1 MEVALIFVNLVC
13 KKNSKTKQL
22 PMQDSEKARLNE
34 MLQAEMSKLHQLTVT
49 YVEGSP
55 SIRHVET
62 GYLKQAL
69 SLCLVLLK
77 FVIEQKVSQLRGQ
90 KPFAKDEEVIKSSG
104 KRTRAYLSLFGRLDF
119 SRPSFQSNQRGM
131 IYLVDEHLDIPSS
144 LWSYNIQELVSSN
157 AVQTNFRESVQTMN
171 SLLNLGLNG
180 TSSERAINHLGE
192 EVTAFY
198 EQQAIEKPSGAVFY
212 CASFDGKGVPKIKPL
227 DKTKPK
233 ELKRLGKGEKRGIK
247 QMATVG
253 VISYF
258 DPKPRKVSHIISGLM
273 EYKRKKSPEEANTC
287 TASPNDNRW
296 HQAIHRR
303 AFLADQDKS
312 IDYGI
317 GRIKSMINHPQSRIV
332 VPIDAGIGLEDKVRQ
347 SLKEHGLEDRLAAI
361 ILDIIHVSEY
371 VWDCANAVLGES
383 SNLRTNW
390 VQEMLEDLLN
400 SKTKKVIKDLEKI
413 VAKTKLSKSKKEK
426 VQKAI
431 TYFTNHQHKMD
442 YKTYIEK
449 GYPVS
454 SALVESNCKHLVKD
468 RMELSG
474 MRWSSTGAQNMM
486 DMRAVKLNGDLP
498 DFINF
503 IEEQNRKIG
512 LARVA

>member
-1 MEVALIFVNLVC
+1 MMKLQQITVN
-13 KKNSKTKQL
+13 
-22 PMQDSEKARLNE
+22 
-34 MLQAEMSKLHQLTVT
+34 
-49 YVEGSP
+49 YVDGNT
-55 SIRHVET
+55 SIRYMET

-69 SLCLVLLK
+69 SLCLSLLK
-77 FVIEQKVSQLRGQ
+77 FVIQQKVTQLEGEKPPTLIGEKIKQSGNRIRG
-90 KPFAKDEEVIKSSG
+90 
-104 KRTRAYLSLFGRLDF
+104 YLSLFGRLNF
-119 SRPSFQSNQRGM
+119 TRPSFHSDQRGM
-131 IYLVDEHLDIPSS
+131 LYVVDEHLDMPRD

-157 AVQTNFRESVQTMN
+157 ATQTNFRESVQTMN
-171 SLLNLGLNG
+171 SILNLGLNG

-198 EQQAIEKPSGAVFY
+198 EHQAVEKPTGAVCF
-212 CASFDGKGVPKIKPL
+212 CASFDGKGVPKIKSL
-227 DKTKPK
+227 DKTKAK
-233 ELKRLGKGEKRGIK
+233 ETKRLGKGEKRGLK

-253 VISYF
+253 VVSYF
-258 DPKPRKVSHIISGLM
+258 EPKPREVGDIIKGLM
-273 EYKRKKSPEEANTC
+273 EYKTEKTSKKSASLPS
-287 TASPNDNRW
+287 SPNDNRW
-296 HQAIHRR
+296 HQDIHRR

-332 VPIDAGIGLEDKVRQ
+332 VPIDAGIGLEDKVLQ
-347 SLKEHGLEDRLAAI
+347 SLKKHGLEDRLAAI

-371 VWDCANAVLGES
+371 VWDCANAILGETS
-383 SNLRTNW
+383 KLRTNW
-390 VQEMLEDLLN
+390 VREMLEDLLN
-400 SKTKKVIKDLEKI
+400 SKTKKVIEDLKKV
-413 VAKTKLSKSKKEK
+413 VAKTDLSKNKREK

-474 MRWSSTGAQNMM
+474 MRWSCSGAQNMM

-503 IEEQNRKIG
+503 IERKNRKIK
-512 LARVA
+512 LSKVA